1 MAAVIAATAW
11 WAWSS
16 SATLVAPGLGTL
28 RVESD
33 PSGADVIVDGVVR
46 GSTPTELQV
55 TAGRHLVVVK
65 GEGHVH
71 ERTVTIPA
79 GRDVDQF
86 VAWPTPPVVPVEP
99 AALAPLDG
107 PSKPATNVPLGWVNV
122 TSPDRLDVYEGLR
135 RMGTSED
142 RRILLPPGTHVL
154 DLIADPLGYRE
165 RRVVTIA
172 GGRGVTLVPDLP
184 RVPVFINAVP
194 WADVLIDGIP
204 VGQTPLGTIRQT
216 IGTHQI
222 EFRHPELGTRRQTI
236 VVSQQSVTRV
246 SVDMRTR

>member
-1 MAAVIAATAW
+1 MVAASAGAAW

-16 SATLVAPGLGTL
+16 SVTPGAPGLGTL
-28 RVESD
+28 HVDSEP
-33 PSGADVIVDGVVR
+33 PSAEVIVDDVIR
-46 GSTPTELQV
+46 GSTPTVLQV
-55 TAGRHLVVVK
+55 DAGSHLLVVK
-65 GEGHVH
+65 AGGHVH
-71 ERTVTIPA
+71 ERRVTIVA
-79 GRDVDQF
+79 GRDVAQF
-86 VAWPTPPVVPVEP
+86 VAWPPSPEP
-99 AALAPLDG
+99 ATLAASPDV
-107 PSKPATNVPLGWVNV
+107 PSKAAATDAPLGWVSV
-122 TSPDRLDVYEGLR
+122 TSSDRLDVYEGLR

-165 RRVVTIA
+165 RRVVTVA
-172 GGRGVTLVPDLP
+172 GGRGVTIVPELP

-204 VGQTPLGTIRQT
+204 VGQTPLGTIRQP

-222 EFRHPELGTRRQTI
+222 EFRHPELGTRRQTL